1 MPANAAAPAK
11 PLSTVRR
18 PALVA
23 LELVVVSS
31 FIDVLRKMFQ
41 TPETGVVAIS
51 ACVTHINMTVAFA
64 RHLNQS
70 QESNRRKITDD

>member
-31 FIDVLRKMFQ
+31 FIDVLRKMFKPQ
-41 TPETGVVAIS
+41 KQALLPSLHASLTST
-51 ACVTHINMTVAFA
+51 
-64 RHLNQS
+64 
-70 QESNRRKITDD
+70 